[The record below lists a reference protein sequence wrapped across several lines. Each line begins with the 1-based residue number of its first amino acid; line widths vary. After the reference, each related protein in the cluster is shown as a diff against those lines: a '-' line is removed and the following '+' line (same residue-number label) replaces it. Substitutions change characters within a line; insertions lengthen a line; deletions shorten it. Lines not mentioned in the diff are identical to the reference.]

1 MSTGPGAKLTAGI
14 SYESYSIGRKSQE
27 QVCQGVSRKGC
38 RIELKLTSPEQ
49 VHGGIKV
56 EITQAAA
63 DLRRPRGGEVGA
75 AMRSYSMT
83 QQDNTVRTETS
94 LRIAVKL
101 MLKHRINCLPVVFE
115 DERLCR
121 IVTSTNLP
129 ITLPKYIEQRQ
140 RNGGCTGVS

>member
-1 MSTGPGAKLTAGI
+1 
-14 SYESYSIGRKSQE
+14 
-27 QVCQGVSRKGC
+27 
-38 RIELKLTSPEQ
+38 
-49 VHGGIKV
+49 
-56 EITQAAA
+56 
-63 DLRRPRGGEVGA
+63 
-75 AMRSYSMT
+75 MT

-115 DERLCR
+115 DEQLCR

-140 RNGGCTGVS
+140 RNVLLVPQCPWANMIGHIHLSANCAEYEESRILNK